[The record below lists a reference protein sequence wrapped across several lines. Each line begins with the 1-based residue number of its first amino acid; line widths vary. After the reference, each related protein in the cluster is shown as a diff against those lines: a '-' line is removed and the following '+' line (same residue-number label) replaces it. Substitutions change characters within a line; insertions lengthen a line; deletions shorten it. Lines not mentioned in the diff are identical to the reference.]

1 MLGGVPCEAPQ
12 PPRAG
17 SVGAGLPP
25 PAPPPPGAC
34 SPVIHSSAVRWWCRA
49 HPSGASISCTA
60 EVVGGTR
67 MAAANP
73 RGGADPPLLEV
84 AQHQRRQL
92 RPRAQSQHAAQ
103 GQQRQPVQLQQHQAE
118 QVQPAKRPRGRPC
131 IVAAVP
137 AAGAHQLASEQQ
149 RDDSPVAQQRA
160 GQMQQEQPRPVQS
173 PMQLPLS
180 PSAATQLASERQQDD
195 PPGAQQLAGQMQ
207 QERPRSWQAAVQLP
221 LSPAGAALQ
230 DNLPQQ
236 KRVRWADGGAEP
248 QPQRHSGH
256 EPEGEQ
262 QAQLAVSRA
271 DAYCCC
277 SSAKSFVSAP
287 APLLRGR
294 GRQLCSNSMS
304 NDKPPYSL
312 CLLCCTTRPTLL
324 ALASACSPLP
334 CACSAMLVDQRTTVM
349 QSTSMGLRHH
359 GRKHLWS
366 LQVPPAVAAPAPAER
381 PACTVAAA
389 AAMAADTLVPRKP
402 AGNWWRQVSNDAQC
416 LA

>member
-34 SPVIHSSAVRWWCRA
+34 SPVIHCSAVHWWYRA

-60 EVVGGTR
+60 EVIGGTR

-103 GQQRQPVQLQQHQAE
+103 GQQRQLAQLQQHRAE
-118 QVQPAKRPRGRPC
+118 QMQPAKRPRGRPC

-149 RDDSPVAQQRA
+149 RDDSPVAQQ
-160 GQMQQEQPRPVQS
+160 
-173 PMQLPLS
+173 
-180 PSAATQLASERQQDD
+180 
-195 PPGAQQLAGQMQ
+195 LAGQMQ
-207 QERPRSWQAAVQLP
+207 QERPRSRQAAVQLP

-256 EPEGEQ
+256 APEGEQ
-262 QAQLAVSRA
+262 QAQLAVSRG

-277 SSAKSFVSAP
+277 SSVSAP

-294 GRQLCSNSMS
+294 GRQICSNSMS

-334 CACSAMLVDQRTTVM
+334 CACSAMLVDQRTTVR

-366 LQVPPAVAAPAPAER
+366 LQVPPTAAAPAPAER

-389 AAMAADTLVPRKP
+389 AAIAADTLVPRKP